1 MWSYIS
7 LLASISCTYA
17 FTPVKSVVVHRPA
30 LKMIAEHHD
39 TISNLV
45 PAVDHL
51 HSHFQGLSHDGSL
64 WLADGLFAK
73 VPEGAE
79 NAAVSAS
86 PYTKVDNTGFI
97 GNIAGYIE
105 RAIDLGH
112 SSLNKVGVVNSYGY
126 AILLFTILVKAA
138 TLPLL
143 SAQLE
148 STSKLQGIAP
158 AQKII
163 QEKYAGNEQAKN
175 ILLAQLFQVANVN
188 PLAGCLPALV
198 QIPIFL
204 SLYRALTNLIAENKL
219 SEPFLF
225 IPNLQGPVYLSG
237 LPDDPATTGSSWLS
251 SIVTGGGEPL
261 LGWSDT
267 AAFLAIPLIL
277 YVSQTISQ
285 KVLTPPRDPSKPMS
299 EQEEISQGI
308 LNNLPFIVAFFS
320 INVPAG
326 LGVYWIF
333 NNVITTVLNLTLR
346 NKFKDAPL
354 PEGVT
359 ALLEQIENDTLDVD
373 AMLAANP
380 MGGPASTNPGL
391 MGGGNNPGGP
401 QGVPG
406 AGDAPGGMPDF
417 NKIMEEQQAKSA
429 ESAANAQEKAEQMM
443 AEAIARANAER
454 AIDVEAAP
462 SRPSEVV
469 SDDFQVTKVEEGG
482 KEGEQKEEQ

>member
-1 MWSYIS
+1 MIS
-7 LLASISCTYA
+7 
-17 FTPVKSVVVHRPA
+17 
-30 LKMIAEHHD
+30 EHHD
-39 TISNLV
+39 TIVNLMPTV
-45 PAVDHL
+45 EHI
-51 HSHFQGLSHDGSL
+51 HSHMEQSARHLQGMPHDRSL

-79 NAAVSAS
+79 EAAAASS

-97 GNIAGYIE
+97 GNIASYIE

-112 SSLNKVGVVNSYGY
+112 SALNKVGVVNSYGF
-126 AILLFTILVKAA
+126 AICLFTVLVKAA

-163 QEKYAGNEQAKN
+163 QEKYADNEQAKN
-175 ILLAQLFQVANVN
+175 MLLAQLFQVANVN

-251 SIVTGGGEPL
+251 SIITGGGEPL

-285 KVLTPPRDPSKPMS
+285 KVLTPERDPSKPMT

-326 LGVYWIF
+326 LGIYWIF
-333 NNVITTVLNLTLR
+333 NNIITTALNLTLK

-359 ALLEQIENDTLDVD
+359 ILLEQIENDTVDVD

-391 MGGGNNPGGP
+391 GDMNKNKSGPGGI
-401 QGVPG
+401 G
-406 AGDAPGGMPDF
+406 APGGAMPDF
-417 NKIMEEQQAKSA
+417 NKMMEEQQAKNA
-429 ESAANAQEKAEQMM
+429 ESAVNTQEKAERMM
-443 AEAIARANAER
+443 QEAIAKANSQK
-454 AIDVEAAP
+454 AIDVEATP
-462 SRPSEVV
+462 SSSSAASE
-469 SDDFQVTKVEEGG
+469 DFQVTKESEEGEEE
-482 KEGEQKEEQ
+482 KPEG